1 MVSNATQN
9 FRSTARSQFA
19 KSASDEHKKSPS
31 KLETPMDPGQVSRRG
46 ERAKEE
52 HKRSGDVPAGDF
64 LPLPVAPHLVMP
76 HQPGPRAPEPVRC
89 RRRHARRRR
98 REGDDDGRARKK
110 AGMASRLLGLCV
122 LGVPAR
128 TPAARNAGLSSS
140 TRATQKNKGCAAFR
154 APGHGPLSQ
163 VESHA
168 LTAQASTAR
177 VCTETERTSGT
188 RKPDP
193 ACPFAPCPFPEPFA
207 SSPRAQLPR
216 LSCLGSRKRTKTL
229 NNAVIDARACNS
241 GTC

>member
-1 MVSNATQN
+1 LHWLSANQHPSPVYLVSNATQN

-154 APGHGPLSQ
+154 APGHGPL
-163 VESHA
+163 
-168 LTAQASTAR
+168 
-177 VCTETERTSGT
+177 
-188 RKPDP
+188 
-193 ACPFAPCPFPEPFA
+193 
-207 SSPRAQLPR
+207 R
-216 LSCLGSRKRTKTL
+216 LSHTP
-229 NNAVIDARACNS
+229 
-241 GTC
+241 